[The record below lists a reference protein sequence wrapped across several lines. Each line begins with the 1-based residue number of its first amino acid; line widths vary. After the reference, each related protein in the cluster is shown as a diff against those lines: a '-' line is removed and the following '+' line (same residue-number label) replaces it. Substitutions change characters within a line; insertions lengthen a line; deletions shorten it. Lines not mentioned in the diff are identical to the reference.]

1 MPRKSASELA
11 LGGLRAGPSALSP
24 PPGLGARERKFFADI
39 VASVPPG
46 HLMQEDIGLVV
57 MLARAQ
63 VQLEMAAN
71 AISEGSRDAFWIKLQ
86 DSATKTVNMAMLRLR
101 LGARARDPT
110 ARRRAGS
117 AIKPGEEWPPW
128 GRSPYLHSVPDEH
141 DSKTGER
148 NFAALRA
155 QVMGERG
162 APNSGMN
169 SSSSSPTSE
178 TTTPSDGGENAPT

>member
-1 MPRKSASELA
+1 VAEGHREATCLDGHEHEH
-11 LGGLRAGPSALSP
+11 
-24 PPGLGARERKFFADI
+24 GA
-39 VASVPPG
+39 
-46 HLMQEDIGLVV
+46 
-57 MLARAQ
+57 
-63 VQLEMAAN
+63 
-71 AISEGSRDAFWIKLQ
+71 
-86 DSATKTVNMAMLRLR
+86 VNMAMLRLR

-178 TTTPSDGGENAPT
+178 TTTPSDGVENAPT